1 MNRYQSAEYE
11 RCRNGCC
18 TNTAAVN
25 DPCPQCD
32 TCAEAAA
39 ATEVA
44 IGCGCGCGNGQNAA
58 ANNGNGCGCCD
69 TAASVQDL
77 DGAACVC
84 AVIEKINE
92 LLAVL
97 RAAGIIGNCN

>member
-11 RCRNGCC
+11 RCRNGCRV
-18 TNTAAVN
+18 NTVAVN

-39 ATEVA
+39 AAEGNV
-44 IGCGCGCGNGQNAA
+44 GCGCGCTNGQSTAG
-58 ANNGNGCGCCD
+58 NGNGC
-69 TAASVQDL
+69 AAFVQDL